1 MLSLAGSFSLV
12 WLLIWLVLSCLF
24 GLIYPLLRNGFR
36 RIHPGQGSVLLLYFW
51 SGPVILSLVT
61 TLLLFIAP
69 LEGVVVSDHCHG
81 DCGDHVPLINS
92 PWLAGTGLALLV
104 IVVVALAIHFSAAL
118 FRGIKMRRRLKMLTT
133 PDKGFQ
139 RVNTGVAAVFT
150 LGWWRPEVYVS
161 SALLS
166 HCQEQDLSV
175 ILAHEKAHL
184 MRRDNLALLLVRV
197 FTLMLPRRWQS
208 DVLADMHLLCEQAC
222 DFVSARR
229 HKPVQVAETLVRIGR
244 LLKSQSSR
252 YEALTSHFDGSDLE
266 LRVQALLD
274 ISQRK
279 RLASWQLGMLL
290 GLTAILLYCALSPL
304 HHGVEWL
311 IELLETYGS

>member
-12 WLLIWLVLSCLF
+12 WLLIWLVLSCFF
-24 GLIYPLLRNGFR
+24 GLAYPLIRNYFR
-36 RIHPGQGSVLLLYFW
+36 RIHPGQGSALLLYFW
-51 SGPVILSLVT
+51 SGPALLSLIT
-61 TLLLFIAP
+61 TVLLFIAP
-69 LEGVVVSDHCHG
+69 LEGLAVSDHCHG

-92 PWLAGTGLALLV
+92 PWLAGAGVCLLFALVAGLAV
-104 IVVVALAIHFSAAL
+104 HFSL
-118 FRGIKMRRRLKMLTT
+118 SLSRGIKMRRQLKLLTT
-133 PDKGFQ
+133 PDQGFQ
-139 RVNTGVAAVFT
+139 RVNSPVAAVFT
-150 LGWWRPEVYVS
+150 LGWWQPEVYVS

-166 HCQEQDLSV
+166 HCQQQDLSV

-184 MRRDNLALLLVRV
+184 TRRDNLALLLVKV
-197 FTLMLPRRWQS
+197 FTCMLPRRLQQ

-222 DFVSARR
+222 DFASAKR

-244 LLKSQSSR
+244 LLKSQHTGHA
-252 YEALTSHFDGSDLE
+252 EVTTHFDGSDLE

-279 RLASWQLGMLL
+279 RLAGWQLSFLL
-290 GLTAILLYCALSPL
+290 GLTLIMLYCALSPL

-311 IELLETYGS
+311 IELLETYGN

>member
-12 WLLIWLVLSCLF
+12 WLLTWLVLSCVF
-24 GLIYPLLRNGFR
+24 GLLYPLIRNSFR

-51 SGPVILSLVT
+51 SGPALLSLLT
-61 TLLLFIAP
+61 TVLLFIAP
-69 LEGVVVSDHCHG
+69 LEGVAVSDHCHG
-81 DCGDHVPLINS
+81 DCGDHVPLVNS
-92 PWLAGTGLALLV
+92 PWLAGAGLCLLAALVAGLAV
-104 IVVVALAIHFSAAL
+104 HFMLSL
-118 FRGIKMRRRLKMLTT
+118 SRGIKMRRQLKLLAT

-161 SALLS
+161 TALLS

-197 FTLMLPRRWQS
+197 FTLMLPRRWQH

-222 DFVSARR
+222 DFVSAKCHR
-229 HKPVQVAETLVRIGR
+229 PVQVAETLVRIGR
-244 LLKSQSSR
+244 LLKSQRSR
-252 YEALTSHFDGSDLE
+252 HEALASHFDGSDLE

-274 ISQRK
+274 SSQRK
-279 RLASWQLGMLL
+279 RLAGWQLGLL
-290 GLTAILLYCALSPL
+290 LALTAVLLYCALSPL

-311 IELLETYGS
+311 IELLEAYGS